1 MSDYTTPANMIARHL
16 YESAN
21 SIEGLAK
28 LVQED
33 VLRVDTEDG
42 TPFLNPGSYHNLM
55 SAIIELSRRII
66 ELSDDME
73 QLGKEQRVGVGLAS
87 AGQPRNPAGS
97 MP

>member
-42 TPFLNPGSYHNLM
+42 TPFLNPGSYHNMM
-55 SAIIELSRRII
+55 SAIIELSRRIVD
-66 ELSDDME
+66 LSDGLEEM
-73 QLGKEQRVGVGLAS
+73 GREQREALNAKGA
-87 AGQPRNPAGS
+87 P
-97 MP
+97 